1 MDVVLVPTAGQSD
14 IRLAMR
20 EHRPRQK
27 DTNPVKRLSLTFVYG
42 DAKCQAE
49 WELTSREANGVLAV
63 VRRCQV

>member
-1 MDVVLVPTAGQSD
+1 MDVLLVPKAGQNN

-49 WELTSREANGVLAV
+49 GN
-63 VRRCQV
+63 